1 MIYLRASFAVYEQAR
16 AAMDAAR
23 GLPANGQIT
32 SFTPAADAPTDAQG
46 RVYLALRESDTTAPG
61 ADQMIADM
69 VQAGYVEFVTEA
81 DYMAALPQG
90 EL

>member
-1 MIYLRASFAVYEQAR
+1 
-16 AAMDAAR
+16 
-23 GLPANGQIT
+23 
-32 SFTPAADAPTDAQG
+32 
-46 RVYLALRESDTTAPG
+46 LALPRYTTAPG

-69 VQAGYVEFVTEA
+69 VTAGYVEVVAEA

>member
-1 MIYLRASFAVYEQAR
+1 MIFLRAFAAVYEQAR

-23 GLPANGQIT
+23 GLPSKGQVT
-32 SFTPAADAPTDAQG
+32 SFTPAASAPTDAQG

-69 VQAGYVEFVTEA
+69 VQAGYVEVVTEA
-81 DYMAALPQG
+81 EYMAALPQG
-90 EL
+90 DL